1 MMTRIAMLTQGR
13 LARPLMDGFAANGCQ
28 VIPVANGT
36 LDFTGFD
43 YLLLYGPMAPI
54 GRLITKLKSIPNLP
68 PVIFWYTEQMPDP
81 RMPPWLALILARGRY
96 RSWKWYDEFLLK
108 NNTLGSGGRL
118 PFPAMGRLRGVGEI
132 IEMHKSGLLKIVC
145 TFSQTNARFLARFQL
160 PVAEIPIGFH
170 PFFGERLGLERDIDV
185 VFLGTTRDA
194 RRQRWIPRL
203 EQELGKVNIRFVV
216 KDGSPKQG
224 YLFDRER
231 TQLLNR
237 TRIMLNVMRQP
248 WDDALYRF
256 LLAAANGV
264 LLLSEPLQIESRG
277 PLKPGVHFVESRLD
291 EIVQKIIQTL
301 DSPSSRETI
310 VENADNLIGSA
321 LTMPKMTALCLKQMA

>member
-1 MMTRIAMLTQGR
+1 MTRIAMLTQGR

-28 VIPVANGT
+28 VSPVANGT
-36 LDFTGFD
+36 SDFTGFD
-43 YLLLYGPMAPI
+43 FLLLYGPMAPI
-54 GRLITKLKSIPNLP
+54 GGLINQLKSIPNLP

-81 RMPPWLALILARGRY
+81 RLPPWLALILARSRFH
-96 RSWKWYDEFLLK
+96 SLWYDEFLLRNK
-108 NNTLGSGGRL
+108 TPGSRARL
-118 PFPAMGRLRGVGEI
+118 PLPAMGRLRGVGEI
-132 IEMHKSGLLKIVC
+132 IELHKLGLLKIVC

-160 PVAEIPIGFH
+160 PVAEIPIGYH
-170 PFFGERLGLERDIDV
+170 LFFGERLGLERDIDV

-203 EQELGKVNIRFVV
+203 EQELGKYNIRFVII
-216 KDGSPKQG
+216 DGSPKRG
-224 YLFDRER
+224 YLFDHER
-231 TQLLNR
+231 TLLLNR

-264 LLLSEPLQIESRG
+264 LLLSEPLHIESRG

-291 EIVQKIIQTL
+291 EIVQRIILIL

-310 VENADNLIGSA
+310 LENAANLIGSD
-321 LTMPKMTALCLKQMA
+321 LTMPKMTALCLQQMA

>member
-1 MMTRIAMLTQGR
+1 MTRIAMLTQGR
-13 LARPLMDGFAANGCQ
+13 LARPLMDGFAANDCQ
-28 VIPVANGT
+28 VSPVAIGIS
-36 LDFTGFD
+36 DFTGFD

-54 GRLITKLKSIPNLP
+54 GGLIKQLKSIPNLP

-81 RMPPWLALILARGRY
+81 GLPAWLALILARGRFH
-96 RSWKWYDEFLLK
+96 SWKWYDEFLLK
-108 NNTLGSGGRL
+108 NNSLRLGGRL
-118 PFPAMGRLRGVGEI
+118 PLPAMGRLRGVGEI
-132 IEMHKSGLLKIVC
+132 IELHKSGLLKIVC

-160 PVAEIPIGFH
+160 PVVEIPIGFH
-170 PFFGERLGLERDIDV
+170 PFFGEHLGLERDIDV

-203 EQELGKVNIRFVV
+203 EQELGKLNIRFVI
-216 KDGSPKQG
+216 KDGSPKRG

-264 LLLSEPLQIESRG
+264 LLLSEPLRIESRG
-277 PLKPGVHFVESRLD
+277 PLMPGIHFVESGLD
-291 EIVQKIIQTL
+291 EIVQKIVQIL

-310 VENADNLIGSA
+310 VENAASLIDSD
-321 LTMPKMTALCLKQMA
+321 LTMPKMTAQCLQQMA